1 MRHVLALALIAV
13 ALGLP
18 AGWAL
23 AAPDDATGPPCA
35 NISNTD
41 WGYSSDGATAT
52 VTIFLDTTSCT
63 GISHTLFVQD
73 SVSETVIEATSIP
86 VFGDG
91 EADNTSGPGTD
102 SVTVTATVPLSA
114 QDGEV
119 CLFATTS
126 KGGRNTF
133 DRAPDATLSPN
144 CVELTPGGTGGGGGW
159 R

>member
-1 MRHVLALALIAV
+1 MRKILVLPLIAV

-23 AAPDDATGPPCA
+23 AAPDDAKGPPCA
-35 NISNTD
+35 NISDTD
-41 WGYSSDGATAT
+41 WFYSVDGATAT
-52 VTIFLDTTSCT
+52 VTIFLDTASCT

-73 SVSETVIEATSIP
+73 SATETAIEATSTP
-86 VFGDG
+86 VLGDG
-91 EADNTSGPGTD
+91 LADDTSGPGTD
-102 SVTVTATVPLSA
+102 SVTVNATVPPTA

-144 CVELTPGGTGGGGGW
+144 CVELIPGGSPGGGGW

>member
-1 MRHVLALALIAV
+1 MRRVFALPLIAV
-13 ALGLP
+13 ALGLS

-35 NISNTD
+35 NIADTD
-41 WGYSSDGATAT
+41 WFYSGDGASAT
-52 VTIFLDTTSCT
+52 VTIFLDTASCT

-102 SVTVTATVPLSA
+102 SVTVTATVPPEA

-126 KGGRNTF
+126 KGGRTTF
-133 DRAPDATLSPN
+133 DRAPDETLSPN
-144 CVELTPGGTGGGGGW
+144 CVERTPGGTPGGGGW